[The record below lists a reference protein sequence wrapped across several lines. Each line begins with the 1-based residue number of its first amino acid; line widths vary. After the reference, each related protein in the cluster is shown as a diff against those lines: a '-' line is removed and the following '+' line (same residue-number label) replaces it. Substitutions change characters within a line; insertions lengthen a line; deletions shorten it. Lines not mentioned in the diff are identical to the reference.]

1 MSKKDKEK
9 LTMAEFM
16 AQLLTEVKAINGN
29 LQSIA
34 KINETLQRI
43 EKAQVDFYAKA
54 TEKGVKTRAA

>member
-43 EKAQVDFYAKA
+43 EKENSDFHKQIL
-54 TEKGVKTRAA
+54 EKGLKMRSV

>member
-16 AQLLTEVKAINGN
+16 AQLLAEVKAINSN

-34 KINETLQRI
+34 KINETLERV
-43 EKAQVDFYAKA
+43 EKAQGDFYAKA
-54 TEKGVKTRAA
+54 VEKGVKTRAA